1 MDVPLFAGAF
11 VAGMFMFLA
20 PCTLPVVPGYLA
32 FIAGI
37 PLSAL
42 QNPAAK
48 RGARMVVF
56 KNALAFVFG
65 FSVVFILLG
74 ASAGLLGIFIG
85 PWRYVLAKFGG
96 VVLILFGI
104 TMLGVLRVPVLSG
117 ERHMRLPW
125 FLELGRLSSSALI
138 GVLFALGWSPCIGPI
153 LGTVLLIASNSATV
167 YYGALLLAVFSLGL
181 AVPFLLTA
189 LIVTEST
196 VFLSRISGF
205 TKWLSVFGGVG
216 LIVGGI
222 LMLTGTTQLLVD
234 WFYGIFGITGYG
246 ALLNY
251 F

>member
-1 MDVPLFAGAF
+1 
-11 VAGMFMFLA
+11 
-20 PCTLPVVPGYLA
+20 
-32 FIAGI
+32 
-37 PLSAL
+37 
-42 QNPAAK
+42 
-48 RGARMVVF
+48 
-56 KNALAFVFG
+56 
-65 FSVVFILLG
+65 
-74 ASAGLLGIFIG
+74 
-85 PWRYVLAKFGG
+85 
-96 VVLILFGI
+96 
-104 TMLGVLRVPVLSG
+104 MLGFLRVPVLSG
-117 ERHMRLPW
+117 ERHMRLPS

-205 TKWLSVFGGVG
+205 TKWLSIVGGIG
-216 LIVGGI
+216 LIVGGV

-234 WFYGIFGITGYG
+234 RFYGLFGITGYG
-246 ALLNY
+246 SLLNY

>member
-1 MDVPLFAGAF
+1 MFAGAF
-11 VAGMFMFLA
+11 VAGMLMFLA

-42 QNPAAK
+42 SNPAAK
-48 RGARMVVF
+48 RSARRVVF

-65 FSVVFILLG
+65 FSIVFILLG
-74 ASAGLLGIFIG
+74 ASAGLIGIFIG
-85 PWRYVLAKFGG
+85 PWRYVLAKFSG
-96 VVLILFGI
+96 VVLIFFGL
-104 TMLGVLRVPVLSG
+104 TMLGVVRLPILSG
-117 ERHMRLPW
+117 ERHMRLPS
-125 FLELGRLSSSALI
+125 FLKLGHLSSSALI

-153 LGTVLLIASNSATV
+153 LGTILLIASNSATV
-167 YYGALLLAVFSLGL
+167 YYGAMLLAVFSLGL

-205 TKWLSVFGGVG
+205 TKWLSIVGGIW
-216 LIVGGI
+216 LIVGGV

-234 WFYGIFGITGYG
+234 RFYGLFGITGYG

>member
-1 MDVPLFAGAF
+1 MDVPLFVGAF
-11 VAGMFMFLA
+11 FAGMLMFLA

-42 QNPAAK
+42 TNPAAK
-48 RGARMVVF
+48 RSARRVVF
-56 KNALAFVFG
+56 KNALAFVLG
-65 FSVVFILLG
+65 FSAVFILLG
-74 ASAGLLGIFIG
+74 ASAGLLGVFIG
-85 PWRYVLAKFGG
+85 PWRYVLAQFGG

-104 TMLGVLRVPVLSG
+104 TMLGMARIPLLSG
-117 ERHMRLPW
+117 DRHMRLPS
-125 FLELGRLSSSALI
+125 FLKLGHLHSSFLI

-153 LGTVLLIASNSATV
+153 LGTVLLIASSSATV
-167 YYGALLLAVFSLGL
+167 YYGALLLAVFSAGL

-196 VFLSRISGF
+196 VFLSRIAGF
-205 TKWLSVFGGVG
+205 TRVLSFVGGIG
-216 LIVGGI
+216 LIVGGV
-222 LMLTGTTQLLVD
+222 LMLTGTTQFVAE
-234 WFYGIFGITGYG
+234 WVYGLFGITGNG